1 MKLRIKS
8 NNCRLECEY
17 SESEKPYWL
26 TMKGD
31 IINPDLKKT
40 RDEFE
45 SSFKPIQLSESVQK
59 YILNEFGYY
68 LYVSTPKEL
77 SPTECKIFEVEQIP
91 MESNAGL
98 GGYILRLKEPVAP
111 STELIEQSQ
120 DEVRKEAVKFAEWI
134 SDKEYFKSMNEKGE
148 WYVLN
153 YSDNDSENV
162 TKTIAN
168 TTEELFTIYKNN
180 G

>member
-45 SSFKPIQLSESVQK
+45 SSFKPIQPSESAEK
-59 YILNEFGYY
+59 YIFLLACGTQVRAFKKRDETTESEPSY
-68 LYVSTPKEL
+68 LQRTYFIESECCWPKLKCRWPKINPIYNTYKISTPKNL
-77 SPTECKIFEVEQIP
+77 DSPPNPSGWLLRPSLCHLLWKAKVEVCAFRQ
-91 MESNAGL
+91 L
-98 GGYILRLKEPVAP
+98 L
-111 STELIEQSQ
+111 
-120 DEVRKEAVKFAEWI
+120 
-134 SDKEYFKSMNEKGE
+134 
-148 WYVLN
+148 
-153 YSDNDSENV
+153 
-162 TKTIAN
+162 
-168 TTEELFTIYKNN
+168 YKPN
-180 G
+180 